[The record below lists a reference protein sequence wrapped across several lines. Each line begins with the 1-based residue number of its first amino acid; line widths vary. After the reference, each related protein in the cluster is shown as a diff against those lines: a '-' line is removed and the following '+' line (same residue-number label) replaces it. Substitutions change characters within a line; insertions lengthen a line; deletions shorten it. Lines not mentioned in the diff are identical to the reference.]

1 MFSRFKNKEKH
12 FYAWKHGDARNQNVN
27 KKNASRISV
36 DPLSPTLRNKL
47 RKFGVDDYYFVSSIF
62 T

>member
-27 KKNASRISV
+27 KFAVRISV
-36 DPLSPTLRNKL
+36 ISADYSASLSSVHDNA
-47 RKFGVDDYYFVSSIF
+47 
-62 T
+62 